1 MTNRKYPS
9 RDINNGWRFDRRIN
23 LSVMIQLL
31 CLATLIVGS
40 WVNLQRQ
47 LDILQRDVSMLLSC
61 QEKYQHNITKLN
73 EDGIRF
79 EYRLGAIERAI
90 ASGTTNRYSN
100 EMEVCYETNKRND
113 MYIGGSD
120 YRNDRGAFE
129 RL

>member
-90 ASGTTNRYSN
+90 ASDKENLRN
-100 EMEVCYETNKRND
+100 NKS
-113 MYIGGSD
+113 IQ
-120 YRNDRGAFE
+120 
-129 RL
+129 